1 MADVPTTGPAAVVHQ
16 LRQLWGRQPRRRQGL
31 AVVVALGIAGAIAY
45 ATLGHKVEPWT
56 AVAEG
61 SSPEDAQELYSV
73 LAGRNLPVRLH
84 DGKVEV
90 ASERVSEA
98 RAVAASAGLPH
109 TGKGLELFDASSLGQ
124 SSFAEQVN
132 YRRALQGELA
142 RSITAMA
149 QVESARVLIA
159 FGKRSL
165 VRDQEQPA
173 SASVALHLH
182 AGQTLT
188 ADQVRGVRQLVAAS
202 IEGLRPEAVAIVD
215 NHGNLLDAADPTAV
229 DHRAEIERTVTGR
242 VRTMLERVVGAG
254 KVSVVTSAD
263 VDDRKVSET
272 QEVYDADH
280 PALRSESRTL
290 EGGDVTSG
298 IGGIAGTRGNL
309 PGAPSP
315 SPTPGSG
322 SAGPQ
327 RLQETKNYEVSRTV
341 RQTTKPDVQLQK
353 LHVAVVVDYKTGA
366 DGKPA
371 PRGDKEL
378 TELTALARQAAGIDD
393 ARGDKIELHSIPFAS
408 DADAAAATPPVATSG
423 LPLGL
428 PLPVLI
434 GAGAGLLAV
443 IGVVLFLVLRRRR
456 PAPTPTLALP
466 APVGELERVL
476 EARSTDRAAIDGE
489 ATAATPTN
497 LLPGRT
503 VRDRVLD
510 AVRAD
515 VDRTAGVLTEW
526 LAEPRR
532 SADAKAD
539 IKIEARKVAK

>member
-1 MADVPTTGPAAVVHQ
+1 MADAPTTGPAAVA
-16 LRQLWGRQPRRRQGL
+16 RQLGELWNRQPRRRRLL
-31 AVVVALGIAGAIAY
+31 AVSVALGIAGIVAY
-45 ATLGHKVEPWT
+45 TTLVPRAEPWT

-61 SSPEDAQELYSV
+61 SSPEDAQELYAV
-73 LAGRNLPVRLH
+73 LSSRNLPVRLH

-90 ASERVSEA
+90 ASERLAEA
-98 RAVAASAGLPH
+98 RAIAAGAGLPH

-142 RSITAMA
+142 RSITALA
-149 QVESARVLIA
+149 QVENARVLVA

-202 IEGLRPEAVAIVD
+202 IEGLRPEAVVIVD
-215 NHGNLLDAADPTAV
+215 NHGNLLDAADPGTV
-229 DHRAEIERTVTGR
+229 DHKAEIERTVTTR

-254 KVSVVTSAD
+254 KVSVVTNAD

-272 QEVYDADH
+272 QEVYDAEH

-290 EGGDVTSG
+290 EGADVTSG

-309 PGAPSP
+309 PGAPAP
-315 SPTPGSG
+315 APTPGAGSG
-322 SAGPQ
+322 SGGPQ

-353 LHVAVVVDYKTGA
+353 LHVAVVVDFKAGT

-371 PRGDKEL
+371 ARGDKEL
-378 TELTALARQAAGIDD
+378 AELTALARQAAGIDD
-393 ARGDKIELHSIPFAS
+393 TRGDKIEVRSIPFAS
-408 DADAAAATPPVATSG
+408 DADPTAAAKPVATGG
-423 LPLGL
+423 LPL

-434 GAGAGLLAV
+434 GAGAGVLAV
-443 IGVVLFLVLRRRR
+443 LGLVAFLVLRRRR
-456 PAPTPTLALP
+456 PAPPPTLALP

-476 EARSTDRAAIDGE
+476 EARVSHRAPTEGE
-489 ATAATPTN
+489 ASTTEPAN

-515 VDRTAGVLTEW
+515 VDRTAGVLTAW
-526 LAEPRR
+526 LAE
-532 SADAKAD
+532 SARPPDAAKPVD
-539 IKIEARKVAK
+539 PARKAAR

>member
-1 MADVPTTGPAAVVHQ
+1 MADAPTTGPAAVATQ
-16 LRQLWGRQPRRRQGL
+16 LRALWGRQPRRRQAL
-31 AVVVALGIAGAIAY
+31 AVAVVLGIAGVIAY
-45 ATLGHKVEPWT
+45 STLAHHAEPWT

-61 SSPEDAQELYSV
+61 GSPEDAQEIYAV

-90 ASERVSEA
+90 ASERLEEA
-98 RAVAASAGLPH
+98 RAIAAGAGLPH
-109 TGKGLELFDASSLGQ
+109 TGKGLELFDGSSLGQ

-142 RSITAMA
+142 RSITALA

-165 VRDQEQPA
+165 AKDQEQPA

-182 AGQTLT
+182 AGQALT

-215 NHGNLLDAADPTAV
+215 NHGNLLDASDPGAV
-229 DHRAEIERTVTGR
+229 DHKAEIERTVTAR
-242 VRTMLERVVGAG
+242 VRAMLERVVGAG
-254 KVSVVTSAD
+254 KVSVVTNAD

-290 EGGDVTSG
+290 EGADVTQG

-315 SPTPGSG
+315 SPTPGAG

-353 LHVAVVVDYKTGA
+353 LHVAVVVDYRTGA
-366 DGKPA
+366 DGKA
-371 PRGDKEL
+371 AARGDKEL
-378 TELTALARQAAGIDD
+378 AELAAIARQAAGIDD
-393 ARGDKIELHSIPFAS
+393 ARGDKIEVRSIPFVA
-408 DADAAAATPPVATSG
+408 DADLAGAAPPAATGG
-423 LPLGL
+423 LPL

-434 GAGAGLLAV
+434 GIGAGALLA
-443 IGVVLFLVLRRRR
+443 IGAVLFLLLRRRR
-456 PAPTPTLALP
+456 PALAPTLALP

-476 EARSTDRAAIDGE
+476 EARPTRRAPTELDASAE
-489 ATAATPTN
+489 AH

-510 AVRAD
+510 VVRSD
-515 VDRTAGVLTEW
+515 VDRTAGVLTAW
-526 LAEPRR
+526 LAEPPRKG
-532 SADAKAD
+532 AK
-539 IKIEARKVAK
+539 

>member
-1 MADVPTTGPAAVVHQ
+1 MADAPTTGAAAVANQ
-16 LRQLWGRQPRRRQGL
+16 LLQLWGRQPRRRQAL
-31 AVVVALGIAGAIAY
+31 AVVAVLGIAGAIAY
-45 ATLGHKVEPWT
+45 ATLAHHAEPWT

-61 SSPEDAQELYSV
+61 SSPEDAQELYAV
-73 LAGRNLPVRLH
+73 LAGRNLPVRVH

-98 RAVAASAGLPH
+98 RAIAASVGLPH

-142 RSITAMA
+142 RSITALA
-149 QVESARVLIA
+149 QVESARVLVA

-182 AGQTLT
+182 AGQSLT
-188 ADQVRGVRQLVAAS
+188 SDQVRGVRQLVAAS
-202 IEGLRPEAVAIVD
+202 IEGLKPEAVAIVD
-215 NHGNLLDAADPTAV
+215 NHGNLLDAADPNAV
-229 DHRAEIERTVTGR
+229 DHKAEIERTVTGR
-242 VRTMLERVVGAG
+242 VRSMLERVVGAG

-290 EGGDVTSG
+290 EGGDITSG

-309 PGAPSP
+309 PGAPAP
-315 SPTPGSG
+315 SPTPGAGSG
-322 SAGPQ
+322 SGAGGPQ

-353 LHVAVVVDYKTGA
+353 LHVAVVVDYKAGA

-371 PRGDKEL
+371 ARTDKEL
-378 TELTALARQAAGIDD
+378 AELTAIARQAAGIDD
-393 ARGDKIELHSIPFAS
+393 ARGDKIELRAIPFAA
-408 DADAAAATPPVATSG
+408 DADPTLAALPAAIA
-423 LPLGL
+423 GL
-428 PLPVLI
+428 PLPLPLLI
-434 GAGAGLLAV
+434 GAGAGLLAL
-443 IGVVLFLVLRRRR
+443 IGVVLFLIARRRR

-466 APVGELERVL
+466 APVGEFERVL
-476 EARSTDRAAIDGE
+476 DARPSLRASTEGDAAG
-489 ATAATPTN
+489 APGN

-515 VDRTAGVLTEW
+515 VDRTAGVLTAW
-526 LAEPRR
+526 LAEPPRT
-532 SADAKAD
+532 ADARV
-539 IKIEARKVAK
+539 EARKVAK